1 MKYSKKQQTIAGFT
15 LMETLLAVALVGS
28 LISVFITVF
37 VPVRGMIQQ
46 ALTKQD
52 ADRLVSTLRAEINT
66 LHENERS
73 QPGSG
78 SSANSYTSPFDK
90 GFYWLRSCRNPA
102 TSIVIFSYRADTSKP
117 RRSDGSYPP
126 IAVNKAKPGADS
138 LLTTVVCL
146 MNNPLHRDDIR
157 HSVGPAYIVKLTQ
170 LMPDTERYRLAN
182 SPGTIT
188 GASTPESYFSKDEK
202 DPWGGTIYCRAD
214 FYAMSSPNPAKYR
227 SRSWSRMGKPVFS
240 TNISFRR

>member
-1 MKYSKKQQTIAGFT
+1 MKYSTQQQPTPGFT
-15 LMETLLAVALVGS
+15 LMETLLAVALVGT

-73 QPGSG
+73 QPGAG
-78 SSANSYTSPFDK
+78 SSPTSYSSPFDK
-90 GFYWLRSCRNPA
+90 GFYWLRTCRNPA
-102 TSIVIFSYRADTSKP
+102 TAIVIFSYRADTSKP
-117 RRSDGSYPP
+117 RRTDGTYPP
-126 IAVNKAKPGADS
+126 IPINKAKPGADS
-138 LLTTVVCL
+138 LLTTVVCP
-146 MNNPLHRDDIR
+146 MNDSVHRNDIQ
-157 HSVGPAYIVKLTQ
+157 HSTGPVYVVKLTQ
-170 LMPDTERYRLAN
+170 LIPDSERYRLAN

-188 GASTPESYFSKDEK
+188 GGSTPESYYSKDEK
-202 DPWGGTIYCRAD
+202 DPWGGALFCRAD
-214 FYAMSSPNPAKYR
+214 FYTMQHPNPARYKGR
-227 SRSWSRMGKPVFS
+227 TWSRMGKPVFS